1 MGVCVGGRS
10 GILSHQEDSGGTMD
24 PVPGL
29 GDFCRILELDGVC
42 FELIFETYA
51 YNMVKGRHTSL

>member
-29 GDFCRILELDGVC
+29 GDLCRIPELDGVC
-42 FELIFETYA
+42 FELIMFEY
-51 YNMVKGRHTSL
+51 RS